1 MEHIPIAQAF
11 LKQHMPTH
19 LQQDLDLSSLV
30 RVDRTHTDSQLK
42 QRHKD
47 IIYKASLREYGDLL
61 ACLEHQSEDDSM
73 MPVRYLRYGADG
85 LEAYLEEGHKKWPV
99 IVSLLFYHGEK
110 SPYPH
115 GSHAAGYY
123 RYPQWGIQELWMRFH
138 VIDVGQL
145 SDEDVLRH
153 GICAPM
159 ELLLKHSRSGNF
171 ELEAVAYRAVFQ
183 ECVAAVG
190 DDYVTTLLTYAIG
203 LSDAAVGERIF
214 VFIEEVLTDK
224 KDIIMTYGQKLE
236 ERGMQQEKLS
246 IAKNMLFELHL
257 GEDIIQ
263 KATGLSGEELARLQV
278 ASEE

>member
-1 MEHIPIAQAF
+1 
-11 LKQHMPTH
+11 
-19 LQQDLDLSSLV
+19 
-30 RVDRTHTDSQLK
+30 
-42 QRHKD
+42 
-47 IIYKASLREYGDLL
+47 
-61 ACLEHQSEDDSM
+61 
-73 MPVRYLRYGADG
+73 
-85 LEAYLEEGHKKWPV
+85 
-99 IVSLLFYHGEK
+99 
-110 SPYPH
+110 
-115 GSHAAGYY
+115 
-123 RYPQWGIQELWMRFH
+123 MRFH
-138 VIDVGQL
+138 VIDVCQL

-159 ELLLKHSRSGNF
+159 ELLLKHSRSGKF
-171 ELEAVAYRAVFQ
+171 ELESVAYRQVFQ

-203 LSDAAVGERIF
+203 LSDASVGERIF

-236 ERGMQQEKLS
+236 ERGMQRGIEKGMQS
-246 IAKNMLFELHL
+246 RNVEIAKHMLFELHL